1 MFQRAIIVLLLL
13 PLISCGGGGGFFKGS
28 KGVNAKGV
36 NYGTAEMDMETAY
49 DNLKNSL
56 ELNKNI
62 SIIAELDHSKNE
74 ASTEMTL
81 RPSRIIFF
89 GNPKIGTLLMLQ
101 NQLAGLDLPLRV
113 LFFEE
118 DEQVFALY
126 NNASYLEQRYNLDDQ
141 STLNKISANLEEL
154 VGKSLNTEIIRGE
167 KPDIIN
173 SQGIKTVQ
181 SRRDF
186 NETWTALKDILE
198 DNENIKIVAELDHR
212 ANAAGAGMELRPTR
226 LIMFGNPN
234 LGTPL
239 MHSAI
244 STGLDLPKKIL
255 VWQDE
260 EGEVNISYNAPEFLQ
275 FRHGFKG
282 WGTELE
288 AISTV
293 LNDLARTA
301 GGL

>member
-13 PLISCGGGGGFFKGS
+13 PLVSCGGGFFKES
-28 KGVNAKGV
+28 KAVNVKGV
-36 NYGTAEMDMETAY
+36 NYGTAAMDVETAY
-49 DNLKNSL
+49 NNLKTSL
-56 ELNKNI
+56 EENENI
-62 SIIAELDHSKNE
+62 SIIAELDHSKNA
-74 ASTEMTL
+74 ASTKMNL

-89 GNPKIGTLLMLQ
+89 GNPKIGTLLMQQ

-113 LFFEE
+113 LLFEE
-118 DEQVFALY
+118 DEQVLALY
-126 NNASYLEQRYNLDDQ
+126 NSASYLEQRYNLKDQ
-141 STLNKISANLEEL
+141 STLNKISNNLEKL
-154 VGKSLNTEIIRGE
+154 VVRALNTGVIRGQN
-167 KPDIIN
+167 PDIIN

-181 SRRDF
+181 SRRNF
-186 NETWTALKDILE
+186 NETWAALKDLLE
-198 DNENIKIVAELDHR
+198 NNEDIKIVAELDHQ
-212 ANAAGAGMELRPTR
+212 ANAEGSGMELRPTR

-244 STGLDLPKKIL
+244 STGLDLPQKIL

-260 EGEVNISYNAPEFLQ
+260 KGKVNISYNAPEFLQ
-275 FRHGFKG
+275 FRHRFKG
-282 WGTELE
+282 RGTELE
-288 AISTV
+288 TISTV